1 MLKFF
6 HTILNR
12 TIMKKLLFIILT
24 TLIAVPGF
32 AQPTLIQADGYI
44 DVASGELITPA
55 NIVVE
60 NGIITSINPSSLPD
74 EAETIDLSGSILLP
88 GFMDMHAHLT
98 IDFDDFFRNI
108 IGTES
113 GSKGA
118 IREPKMQGKH

>member
-1 MLKFF
+1 
-6 HTILNR
+6 
-12 TIMKKLLFIILT
+12 MKKILLT
-24 TLIAVPGF
+24 TLLILLSGQIS
-32 AQPTLIQADGYI
+32 AQTTIIQADGYI

-74 EAETIDLSGSILLP
+74 EAETIDLSGTILLP

-98 IDFDDFFRNI
+98 GDFDDFFRNI

-118 IREPKMQGKH
+118 IRGAKNAR